1 MSRASFIAAAA
12 AIFAAATAF
21 TAYLGYLL
29 MFTGFANY
37 DDEGFMLLTIR
48 SYNAGEALYEKVIVQ
63 YGPFFYEFFGIFG
76 ALGVPFD
83 NDSGRLVTLVIW
95 IALALLAGVSVFL
108 FTRNLGLGLAAQL
121 ITFATATLTSEPM
134 HPGGLISLMLIGIGA
149 LAFVVA
155 GRRSGRW
162 PFLIIGA
169 LSAALILTKVNVGGF
184 AALSIVFACVLTF
197 PFLAR
202 NWPLRVVATVVLMT
216 VPVLLLKTDIDQPW
230 AQRFVFHVDLCVL
243 ALAMATSSSEPDPER
258 RPSEIG
264 WLVVGGAALTIVV
277 IAIALLKGSTPGD
290 LVNGLILFPAQQRV
304 VFEAPFTVGT
314 APMLWDAVG
323 VAGAL
328 FWVRYRTHGRP
339 PQIVFEGAVRIVAGL
354 VILFTVL
361 GSLRIP
367 GLVDLKSL
375 TSPLVIADAFAWVLA
390 APRATPEGYARLD
403 FARALLPAVAVM
415 QSLQVFPVAGSQTA
429 WATLPL
435 IPIGALCIADGLVQ
449 VGLTRARE
457 QLASMLVFL
466 TFAVSWIPQTWR
478 DTQATYASD
487 VSLGLPGANLVRV
500 TPERAA
506 VLRHIYQTV
515 HDNCDNFVS
524 VPGLDSFYIWE
535 KFDPPTPLPSRFIWL
550 ADDVPHLQALIKSS
564 DQINRLCIVEN
575 SYLILAWSR
584 GRTVTGPLD
593 DYIQAGFVQ
602 IDSIDYYSVL
612 ARRT

>member
-375 TSPLVIADAFAWVLA
+375 TSPLVIA
-390 APRATPEGYARLD
+390 
-403 FARALLPAVAVM
+403 
-415 QSLQVFPVAGSQTA
+415 
-429 WATLPL
+429 
-435 IPIGALCIADGLVQ
+435 
-449 VGLTRARE
+449 
-457 QLASMLVFL
+457 
-466 TFAVSWIPQTWR
+466 
-478 DTQATYASD
+478 
-487 VSLGLPGANLVRV
+487 
-500 TPERAA
+500 
-506 VLRHIYQTV
+506 
-515 HDNCDNFVS
+515 
-524 VPGLDSFYIWE
+524 
-535 KFDPPTPLPSRFIWL
+535 
-550 ADDVPHLQALIKSS
+550 
-564 DQINRLCIVEN
+564 
-575 SYLILAWSR
+575 
-584 GRTVTGPLD
+584 
-593 DYIQAGFVQ
+593 
-602 IDSIDYYSVL
+602 
-612 ARRT
+612 

>member
-1 MSRASFIAAAA
+1 MSRASVIAAAA
-12 AIFAAATAF
+12 AIHAAATAF

-48 SYNAGEALYEKVIVQ
+48 GYNAGEALYEKVIVQ

-134 HPGGLISLMLIGIGA
+134 HPGGLISLMLFGIGA

-155 GRRSGRW
+155 GRKSGRW
-162 PFLIIGA
+162 PFLVIGA
-169 LSAALILTKVNVGGF
+169 LTAALILTKVNVGGF
-184 AALSIVFACVLTF
+184 AALSIVLACVLTF

-202 NWPLRVVATVVLMT
+202 SWPLRVAATLVLMM
-216 VPVLLLKTDIDQPW
+216 VPFLLLKADIDQPW

-243 ALAMATSSSEPDPER
+243 ALVLATSSSEPDAGR

-264 WLVVGGAALTIVV
+264 WLVTGGAALTLVV
-277 IAIALLKGSTPGD
+277 VASALLKGSTPGD

-314 APMLWDAVG
+314 TPMLWDAVG
-323 VAGAL
+323 LAGAL
-328 FWVRYRTHGRP
+328 FWARYRAHGRP
-339 PQIVFEGAVRIVAGL
+339 PQIVLEGVVRIFAGL

-361 GSLRIP
+361 GSLHIP

-390 APRATPEGYARLD
+390 APRAAPQGYARLD
-403 FARALLPAVAVM
+403 FARALLPAIAVM

-429 WATLPL
+429 WAALPL
-435 IPIGALCIADGLVQ
+435 IPVGALCIGDGLVQ

-466 TFAVSWIPQTWR
+466 TFAVSWLPQTWR
-478 DTQATYASD
+478 DTRATYASD
-487 VSLGLPGANLVRV
+487 VSLGLPGAGLVRV
-500 TPERAA
+500 APERAA

-515 HDNCDNFVS
+515 HDNCDNFIS
-524 VPGLDSFYIWE
+524 LPGLDSFYIWE

-550 ADDVPHLQALIKSS
+550 ADDVPHLQALIRSS
-564 DQINRLCIVEN
+564 EQINRLCVVEN

-602 IDSIDYYSVL
+602 IDAIDYYSVMV
-612 ARRT
+612 RRA